1 MQESSSTPP
10 LDNMLEN
17 SPILIE
23 VMSRIE
29 FLLLTPCMGGLS
41 GKLIRNFVNDIL
53 KESNEGFSLMILGNL
68 FQNFAA
74 VT

>member
-10 LDNMLEN
+10 LDNILEN
-17 SPILIE
+17 SPILID
-23 VMSRIE
+23 VMSKIE
-29 FLLLTPCMGGLS
+29 LLLLRPCMEGLF

-53 KESNEGFSLMILGNL
+53 KESNEGFSLIFLGIL
-68 FQNFAA
+68 FQSFAA